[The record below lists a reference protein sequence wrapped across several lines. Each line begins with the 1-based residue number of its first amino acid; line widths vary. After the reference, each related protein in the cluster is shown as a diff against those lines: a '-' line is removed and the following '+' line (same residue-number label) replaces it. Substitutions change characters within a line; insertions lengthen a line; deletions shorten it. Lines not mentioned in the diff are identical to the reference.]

1 MITATGNNFGAYTI
15 QLKDYQSDKMV
26 VLNGRFELNP
36 ESEEYITAKQ
46 LEIYVPDLS
55 LPKSTMTAVFQHG
68 KSWTR
73 PMVTALKSWIKDKN
87 TIVIEKPL
95 VLKSASAEPELDF
108 FCAYVPKGV
117 RFTPQPLNPTQLTI
131 ENPTLPNMSI
141 TYQQCF
147 ITDHWV
153 FLAIQVRGTKTET
166 EGEEFSFRLAG
177 LPNGISADVPF
188 FFNAYSY
195 SEDGSYEVPVHI
207 SGDLLTCLGV
217 TGTNWSQGGVMETR
231 LFLIRS

>member
-1 MITATGNNFGAYTI
+1 MMITATGNNFGAYTI

-26 VLNGRFELNP
+26 ILNGRLELNP
-36 ESEEYITAKQ
+36 ESEDYIAAKQ

-68 KSWTR
+68 KSWAK

-87 TIVIEKPL
+87 TIVIEKPI

-117 RFTPQPLNPTQLTI
+117 RFTPEGMTPTPLTI
-131 ENPTLPNMSI
+131 ENATLPNMNI
-141 TYQQCF
+141 NYQHCF

-153 FLAIQVRGTKTET
+153 FLAIQIRGTKTEN
-166 EGEEFSFRLAG
+166 EGDEFSFRLNG
-177 LPNGISADVPF
+177 LPNDLSADVPF

-195 SEDGSYEVPVHI
+195 SEDGSYEVSVHI
-207 SGDLLTCLGV
+207 TGDQLTCFGV

-231 LFLIRS
+231 VFIVR

>member
-1 MITATGNNFGAYTI
+1 MIIATGNNFGAYII

-26 VLNGRFELNP
+26 VLNGRLELDP
-36 ESEEYITAKQ
+36 TSEEYQAAQQ

-55 LPKSTMTAVFQHG
+55 IPKSTTTAVFQHG
-68 KSWTR
+68 KSWAK

-87 TIVIEKPL
+87 TIVIEKPI
-95 VLKSASAEPELDF
+95 VLKSASAQPELDF

-117 RFTPQPLNPTQLTI
+117 RFAPQPLNPTQLTI

-141 TYQQCF
+141 SYQQCF

-153 FLAIQVRGTKTET
+153 FLAIQVRGTRAET
-166 EGEEFSFRLAG
+166 EGEEFAFSLSG
-177 LPNGISADVPF
+177 LPNDITADVPF

-195 SEDGSYEVPVHI
+195 SEDGSYEIPIHI
-207 SGDLLTCLGV
+207 AGDRLSCAGVSGL
-217 TGTNWSQGGVMETR
+217 NWSQGGVMETR
-231 LFLIRS
+231 VFIVR

>member
-36 ESEEYITAKQ
+36 ESEEYQAAQQ

-68 KSWTR
+68 KSWAK

-95 VLKSASAEPELDF
+95 VLRSASAEPELDF

-117 RFTPQPLNPTQLTI
+117 RFTPESMTPTPLTI
-131 ENPTLPNMSI
+131 ENATLPNMSI
-141 TYQQCF
+141 TYQHCF
-147 ITDHWV
+147 ITDNWV
-153 FLAIQVRGTKTET
+153 FLAIQIRGTKTEN
-166 EGEEFSFRLAG
+166 EGDEFSFRLNG
-177 LPNGISADVPF
+177 LPNDLSADVPF

-195 SEDGSYEVPVHI
+195 TEDGSYEVPVHI
-207 SGDLLTCLGV
+207 TGDQLTCFGV
-217 TGTNWSQGGVMETR
+217 TGTNWSQGGEMETR
-231 LFLIRS
+231 VFIVR

>member
-1 MITATGNNFGAYTI
+1 MIIATGNNFGAYTI

-26 VLNGRFELNP
+26 VLNGRLELNP
-36 ESEEYITAKQ
+36 ESEDYIAAKQ
-46 LEIYVPDLS
+46 LEIYVPDLT

-68 KSWTR
+68 RSWAK

-87 TIVIEKPL
+87 TIVIEKPI
-95 VLKSASAEPELDF
+95 VLKTAAAEPELDF

-117 RFTPQPLNPTQLTI
+117 RFTPESMTPVALTL
-131 ENPTLPNMSI
+131 ENPTLQNMSI
-141 TYQQCF
+141 QYQQCF

-153 FLAIQVRGTKTET
+153 FLAIQLRNTKTPT

-177 LPNGISADVPF
+177 LPNDISADVPF

-195 SEDGSYEVPVHI
+195 TEDGSYEVPVHI
-207 SGDLLTCLGV
+207 TGDQLTCFGV
-217 TGTNWSQGGVMETR
+217 SGTNWSQGGIMETR
-231 LFLIRS
+231 VFIVR

>member
-26 VLNGRFELNP
+26 VLNGRLELNP

-55 LPKSTMTAVFQHG
+55 IPKSTMTAVFQHG
-68 KSWTR
+68 KSWSRT
-73 PMVTALKSWIKDKN
+73 MVTALKSWIKDKN
-87 TIVIEKPL
+87 TIVIEKPI

-117 RFTPQPLNPTQLTI
+117 RFTPEGMTPTPLTL
-131 ENPTLPNMSI
+131 ENASLANMSI
-141 TYQQCF
+141 VYQHCF
-147 ITDHWV
+147 VTDHWV

-166 EGEEFSFRLAG
+166 EGDEFAFTLNG
-177 LPNGISADVPF
+177 LPNDIAADVPF

-195 SEDGSYEVPVHI
+195 SEDGSYEVPINIAGDRLSCAGV
-207 SGDLLTCLGV
+207 SGL
-217 TGTNWSQGGVMETR
+217 NWSQNGVMETR
-231 LFLIRS
+231 VFIVR

>member
-1 MITATGNNFGAYTI
+1 MITATGNNFGAYAI

-36 ESEEYITAKQ
+36 ESEEYQAAQQ

-68 KSWTR
+68 KSWAK

-95 VLKSASAEPELDF
+95 VLKSSSAEPELDF

-117 RFTPQPLNPTQLTI
+117 RFTPEGMTPTPLTI
-131 ENPTLPNMSI
+131 ENATLPNMSI
-141 TYQQCF
+141 TYQHCF
-147 ITDHWV
+147 ITDNWV
-153 FLAIQVRGTKTET
+153 FLAIQIRGTKTEN
-166 EGEEFSFRLAG
+166 EGDEFSFRLNG
-177 LPNGISADVPF
+177 LPNDISADVPF

-195 SEDGSYEVPVHI
+195 TEDGSYEVPVHI
-207 SGDLLTCLGV
+207 TGDQLTCFGV

-231 LFLIRS
+231 VFIVR

>member
-1 MITATGNNFGAYTI
+1 MIIATGNNFGAYTI

-26 VLNGRFELNP
+26 VLNGRLELNP
-36 ESEEYITAKQ
+36 ESEAYQAAQQ

-55 LPKSTMTAVFQHG
+55 IPKSTMTAVFQHG

-87 TIVIEKPL
+87 TIVIEKPI

-117 RFTPQPLNPTQLTI
+117 RFTPEGMTPTPLTI
-131 ENPTLPNMSI
+131 ENASLPNMSL

-166 EGEEFSFRLAG
+166 EGEEFGFTLSG
-177 LPNGISADVPF
+177 LPNGIAADVPF

-195 SEDGSYEVPVHI
+195 SEDGSYEVPIHI
-207 SGDLLTCLGV
+207 ASDRLSCVGVSGL
-217 TGTNWSQGGVMETR
+217 NWSQGGVMETR
-231 LFLIRS
+231 VFIVR

>member
-26 VLNGRFELNP
+26 VLNGRLELNP
-36 ESEEYITAKQ
+36 KSEDYIAAKQ

-68 KSWTR
+68 KSWAK

-87 TIVIEKPL
+87 TIVIEKPI
-95 VLKSASAEPELDF
+95 VLKSATAEPELDF

-117 RFTPQPLNPTQLTI
+117 RFTPEGMTPTPLTI
-131 ENPTLPNMSI
+131 ENATLSNMSI
-141 TYQQCF
+141 AYQHCF
-147 ITDHWV
+147 VTDNWV
-153 FLAIQVRGTKTET
+153 FLAIQIRGTKTEN
-166 EGEEFSFRLAG
+166 EGDEFSFRLAG
-177 LPNGISADVPF
+177 LPSGISADVPF

-195 SEDGSYEVPVHI
+195 SEDGSYEVPI
-207 SGDLLTCLGV
+207 NIAGDRLSCVGI

-231 LFLIRS
+231 VFIVR

>member
-36 ESEEYITAKQ
+36 ESEEYIAAKQ

-55 LPKSTMTAVFQHG
+55 IPKSTMTAVFQHG
-68 KSWTR
+68 KSWSR

-87 TIVIEKPL
+87 TIVIEKPI

-117 RFTPQPLNPTQLTI
+117 RFTPEGMTPTPLTL
-131 ENPTLPNMSI
+131 ENASLANMSI
-141 TYQQCF
+141 VYQHCF
-147 ITDHWV
+147 VTDHWV

-166 EGEEFSFRLAG
+166 EGDEFAFTLNG
-177 LPNGISADVPF
+177 LPNDIAADVPF

-207 SGDLLTCLGV
+207 ASDRLSCVGVSGL
-217 TGTNWSQGGVMETR
+217 NWSQGGVMETR
-231 LFLIRS
+231 VFIVR

>member
-1 MITATGNNFGAYTI
+1 MITATGNNFGAHTI

-36 ESEEYITAKQ
+36 ESEEYIAAKQ

-55 LPKSTMTAVFQHG
+55 IPKSTMTAVFQHG
-68 KSWTR
+68 KSWSR

-87 TIVIEKPL
+87 TIVIEKPI

-117 RFTPQPLNPTQLTI
+117 RFTPEGMTPTPLTL
-131 ENPTLPNMSI
+131 ENASLANMSI
-141 TYQQCF
+141 VYQHCF
-147 ITDHWV
+147 VTDHWV

-166 EGEEFSFRLAG
+166 EGDEFAFTHNG
-177 LPNGISADVPF
+177 LPNDIAADVPF

-207 SGDLLTCLGV
+207 TGNQLTCFGV
-217 TGTNWSQGGVMETR
+217 TGTNWSLGVVMETR
-231 LFLIRS
+231 VFIVR

>member
-26 VLNGRFELNP
+26 VLNVRFELNP
-36 ESEEYITAKQ
+36 ESEEYQAAQQ

-68 KSWTR
+68 KSWAK

-95 VLKSASAEPELDF
+95 VLRSASVEPELDF

-117 RFTPQPLNPTQLTI
+117 RFTPESMTPTPLTI
-131 ENPTLPNMSI
+131 ENATLPNMSI
-141 TYQQCF
+141 TYQHCF
-147 ITDHWV
+147 ITDNWV
-153 FLAIQVRGTKTET
+153 FLAIQIRGTKTEN
-166 EGEEFSFRLAG
+166 EGDEFSFRLNG
-177 LPNGISADVPF
+177 LPNDLSADVPF

-195 SEDGSYEVPVHI
+195 TEDGSYEVPVHI
-207 SGDLLTCLGV
+207 TGDQLTCFGV
-217 TGTNWSQGGVMETR
+217 TGTNWSQGGEMETR
-231 LFLIRS
+231 VFIVR